1 MHECMTTDDHL
12 GNKFLLTLNQHTSIF
27 WGMLAKWLGFL
38 DARNVQSSGYP
49 VLQVGFPCVSAVSAS
64 CLHRGRKAKVWREA
78 WCRFQETQK
87 ATLELDV
94 VTYGITISAT
104 IAGSKWQHANG
115 LVQDLK
121 GSLEKKIDFQQ
132 VESLR
137 FPKSDD
143 FFLWFFLGWS
153 FLKDI
158 RIFVSL
164 VIDFWILLALSKSM
178 NNKIYG
184 CFRK

>member
-1 MHECMTTDDHL
+1 M
-12 GNKFLLTLNQHTSIF
+12 
-27 WGMLAKWLGFL
+27 
-38 DARNVQSSGYP
+38 
-49 VLQVGFPCVSAVSAS
+49 SAVSAS
-64 CLHRGRKAKVWREA
+64 CLNRGRKAKVWREA

-94 VTYGITISAT
+94 VTYGITISATNT

-137 FPKSDD
+137 FPKSD
-143 FFLWFFLGWS
+143 FFL
-153 FLKDI
+153 
-158 RIFVSL
+158 
-164 VIDFWILLALSKSM
+164 
-178 NNKIYG
+178 
-184 CFRK
+184 CFSWDDLF

>member
-1 MHECMTTDDHL
+1 M
-12 GNKFLLTLNQHTSIF
+12 
-27 WGMLAKWLGFL
+27 
-38 DARNVQSSGYP
+38 
-49 VLQVGFPCVSAVSAS
+49 VGFSGCQERSKLRYSPLPFNLRVAGWVAVCVSRVSQ
-64 CLHRGRKAKVWREA
+64 LFKNRGRKAKVWREA

-104 IAGSKWQHANG
+104 NSEPAGSKWQHANG

-137 FPKSDD
+137 FPKSD
-143 FFLWFFLGWS
+143 FFLWFFLG
-153 FLKDI
+153 
-158 RIFVSL
+158 
-164 VIDFWILLALSKSM
+164 
-178 NNKIYG
+178 
-184 CFRK
+184 